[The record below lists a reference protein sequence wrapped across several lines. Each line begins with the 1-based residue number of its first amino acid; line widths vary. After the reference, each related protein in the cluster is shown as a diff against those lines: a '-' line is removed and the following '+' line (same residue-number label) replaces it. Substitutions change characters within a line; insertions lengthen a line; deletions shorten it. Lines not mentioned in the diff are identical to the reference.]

1 MNLNTSHYDEA
12 ERLAGETATL
22 LNGLSNE
29 TSKLG
34 SPSYQSAVATA
45 QTLALLA
52 QVHATLATVQL

>member
-1 MNLNTSHYDEA
+1 MTPSNHYDDA

-29 TSKLG
+29 TSKLDT
-34 SPSYQSAVATA
+34 PSYQSAVATA

-52 QVHATLATVQL
+52 QVHTTLATVQL